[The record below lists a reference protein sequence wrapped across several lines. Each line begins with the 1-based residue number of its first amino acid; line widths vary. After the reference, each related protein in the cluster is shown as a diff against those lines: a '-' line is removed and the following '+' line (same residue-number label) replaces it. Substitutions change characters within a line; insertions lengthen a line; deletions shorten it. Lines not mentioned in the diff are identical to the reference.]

1 MADKDAD
8 NLRQLLEK
16 RLSEAETEAIRNG
29 GLIPDST
36 LSELTRLAQLIDL
49 REKLKPPA
57 WRQRWSIAVVFVISL
72 LLASIL
78 LFVHVR
84 ETGIDLQVDLS
95 EVELGFSAARP
106 LTDAMQLSSL
116 GASELDSVTGPSD
129 TNPVPER
136 SLRLSVGGGQ
146 QPGQLTLAPIF
157 VPAESRVWLRSSG
170 TQGTYQM
177 SIQGKGLQFRA
188 DVTGHIVKG
197 AGSDQTFRT
206 PQGFLLQGGSHQT
219 ELELAFLNT
228 GRNPFVQHLP
238 LESISMS
245 SVEEFSDGEQILAHR
260 VSSLNSGVLYFDSLG
275 GRERKLRQGEALEI
289 EPHRVC
295 WNESPLRMERSF

>member
-1 MADKDAD
+1 
-8 NLRQLLEK
+8 
-16 RLSEAETEAIRNG
+16 
-29 GLIPDST
+29 
-36 LSELTRLAQLIDL
+36 
-49 REKLKPPA
+49 
-57 WRQRWSIAVVFVISL
+57 
-72 LLASIL
+72 
-78 LFVHVR
+78 
-84 ETGIDLQVDLS
+84 
-95 EVELGFSAARP
+95 
-106 LTDAMQLSSL
+106 
-116 GASELDSVTGPSD
+116 
-129 TNPVPER
+129 
-136 SLRLSVGGGQ
+136 
-146 QPGQLTLAPIF
+146 
-157 VPAESRVWLRSSG
+157 
-170 TQGTYQM
+170 M

-289 EPHRVC
+289 EPTQGVLERISAADGKIVLEFRGVVHRIRAGDDGRTDLMPTCLDWLQARHGLSLMWGTAIYLLGLVMGL
-295 WNESPLRMERSF
+295 LRWAGAHV